1 LSLAGCE
8 DPRGQQL
15 WPLLQMDGQ
24 AVGVLA
30 RRSGLSEAN
39 AMAGLLMLE
48 LAGLARRQA
57 NGLWVRMKTI

>member
-1 LSLAGCE
+1 
-8 DPRGQQL
+8 
-15 WPLLQMDGQ
+15 MDGQ
-24 AVGVLA
+24 AVSVLA